1 MKKFILT
8 VIFFIVGIF
17 KPRKRVLT
25 KPKGY
30 YSKKKKQKDTRR
42 KPKKI
47 KKYKNS
53 K

>member
-17 KPRKRVLT
+17 KPRKRILT
-25 KPKGY
+25 
-30 YSKKKKQKDTRR
+30 